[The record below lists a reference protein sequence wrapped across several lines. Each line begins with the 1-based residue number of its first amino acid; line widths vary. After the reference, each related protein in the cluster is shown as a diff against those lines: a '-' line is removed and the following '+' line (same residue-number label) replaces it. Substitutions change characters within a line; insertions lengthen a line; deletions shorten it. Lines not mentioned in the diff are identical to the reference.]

1 MPESMFSWVL
11 AGSTLVD
18 AAVVAAVLF
27 VALPNRQPNSSPSSV
42 VRIGLARVALAA
54 IALSFL
60 FVCKTALMVAGVN
73 IFGMMNLAYLD
84 GVVVVPLAGLAV
96 LLAGRRRPGRAPWR
110 EVSRPAKVLAFG
122 SLLAVPLGMYGTY
135 VEPYRL
141 RAERA
146 TVALPPERRI
156 AEPFTIGLLAD
167 LQFDEVTEYEV
178 AALDRLMVMRP
189 DLIVLTGDLF
199 QGTGADL
206 RAEMTAIQAMLRRLS
221 ASAGVFAIL
230 GNVDHP
236 ALTREAYEGAGIRL
250 LADEVTTVT
259 VRGTPVMIGGLSW
272 RCTSAAAVSTMLS
285 LESGSDETVPRLL
298 LTHAP
303 DALLMRSAPSRI
315 DLALAGHTHG
325 GQVRLPGLPPPVTA
339 SQVPR
344 AVGAG
349 GLHVLNG
356 TQVYVSRGVGCER
369 GQAPRVRLFCPPE
382 ITLLTVVR
390 AK

>member
-1 MPESMFSWVL
+1 MFSWVL